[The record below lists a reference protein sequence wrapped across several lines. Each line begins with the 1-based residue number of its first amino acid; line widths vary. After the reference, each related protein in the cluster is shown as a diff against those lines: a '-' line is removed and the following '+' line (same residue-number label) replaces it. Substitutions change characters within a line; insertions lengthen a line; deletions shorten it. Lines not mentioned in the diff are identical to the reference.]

1 MTKKSIE
8 ESEEKANIYR
18 QAYEE
23 QRAINKLKEDI
34 ISNISHE
41 LRTPLA
47 ICMSTIELS
56 MIEEAKEERQKLLD
70 MAREALQRQD
80 KIIGN
85 LVDVEKIHRGA
96 FELNIESVDLEQLIT
111 ISKKEIEPLAL
122 KNKVHIKTSI
132 QKDLPNINADIN
144 KLKHV
149 FFDLLDNAIKFN
161 KKGGEV
167 IIEAKQKNNKVEV
180 SISDTGIGIP
190 EEHLDWIFDRLY
202 QVDSST
208 SRKYGG
214 VGLGLAIVKD
224 IIERLGGK
232 IWVESKVKKG
242 SKFTFILPIH
252 GVIPLGKTTELPEE
266 FIRRFPSLTSV
277 KYKKKI

>member
-1 MTKKSIE
+1 MTKKSIK
-8 ESEEKANIYR
+8 ESEEKASIYR

-23 QRAINKLKEDI
+23 QMAVNRLKEDI

-47 ICMSTIELS
+47 ICMSTIELT
-56 MIEEAKEERQKLLD
+56 MNEEAKEERQKLLG
-70 MAREALQRQD
+70 MAREALERQD

-85 LVDVEKIHRGA
+85 LVDVEMIHRGA
-96 FELNIESVDLEQLIT
+96 FELNIESIDLEQLII

-122 KNKVHIKTSI
+122 KNKILIKTKV
-132 QKDLPNINADIN
+132 QKDLPSINADIN

-167 IIEAKQKNNKVEV
+167 IIEAKQMGNKVEV
-180 SISDTGIGIP
+180 SIKDTGIGIP
-190 EEHLDWIFDRLY
+190 KEHLDRIFDRLY
-202 QVDSST
+202 QVDSSPR
-208 SRKYGG
+208 RKYGG

-224 IIERLGGK
+224 IIKRFGGE
-232 IWVESKVKKG
+232 IQIESKPNKG
-242 SKFTFILPIH
+242 SKFTFTLPIH
-252 GVIPLGKTTELPEE
+252 GIMPLGKTTELPEE
-266 FIRRFPSLTSV
+266 FIRRFPSLASI
-277 KYKKKI
+277 KHKKI